1 MPVTTPASA
10 KLFFPSIVDP
20 VAETTDRQSLNVQAA
35 AETWYNH
42 LTHVAG
48 TSEKY
53 NSVIATPSIV
63 GYDAVVTIG
72 TTKKGL
78 SDAVV
83 KGVRAGKVMA
93 SFDKWFNNVAKMGEE
108 IGGVPAK
115 RMKDILEAKKDNWK
129 NAVAVYGFRATGET
143 AGTKG
148 VAVAI
153 SLLLSGDTRGS
164 GITGPGD
171 DLDGMP
177 YNINNPGMAQMF
189 RAALMGSIIQCFVLG
204 SLADWDT
211 VVMAELNA
219 KLVAAANA
227 FRDPTKVNSFTL
239 AGTTPNSQILIV
251 GGAAPY
257 IEVICRL
264 GSP

>member
-10 KLFFPSIVDP
+10 KLFFPAVVDP
-20 VAETTDRQSLNVQAA
+20 TVKTTDRHAVNTQAA
-35 AETWYNH
+35 AETWFNNI
-42 LTHVAG
+42 LHVAG
-48 TSEKY
+48 TAEKY
-53 NSVIATPSIV
+53 DTIIATPSIV

-78 SDAVV
+78 GDAAV
-83 KGVRAGKVMA
+83 KAIHAGKA
-93 SFDKWFNNVAKMGEE
+93 KNAFDKWLNNVQQMGEE

-115 RMKDILEAKKDNWK
+115 RLRDILEAKKDNWK
-129 NAVAVYGFRATGET
+129 NAVAVYGMRATGET

-153 SLLLSGDTRGS
+153 AFLLSGDPRGPQL
-164 GITGPGD
+164 IGPGD

-177 YNINNPGMAQMF
+177 YNINVAGMAPTF
-189 RAALMGSIIQCFVLG
+189 RAALMGNIIQAFVLG
-204 SLADWDT
+204 SVADWDT
-211 VVMAELNA
+211 AVMDALNA
-219 KLVAAANA
+219 KLVASANA
-227 FRDPTKVNSFTL
+227 FRDGAKANAFTL
-239 AGTTPNSQILIV
+239 AGTTPNSQILIF
-251 GGAAPY
+251 GGPAPY

>member
-1 MPVTTPASA
+1 MPVTTPATA
-10 KLFFPSIVDP
+10 KVFFPAVVDP
-20 VAETTDRQSLNVQAA
+20 DVKTTDRQALNVQAA
-35 AETWYNH
+35 AETWFNH

-48 TSEKY
+48 TAEKFS
-53 NSVIATPSIV
+53 SVIATPSIV
-63 GYDAVVTIG
+63 GWDAVVTIG
-72 TTKKGL
+72 TTRKGL

-83 KGVRAGKVMA
+83 KGVRAGKVSA
-93 SFDKWFNNVAKMGEE
+93 AFDKWFNNVMKMGEE

-115 RMKDILEAKKDNWK
+115 RLRDILEAKKDNWR

-153 SLLLSGDTRGS
+153 SLLLSGDPRGPM
-164 GITGPGD
+164 ITGPGD
-171 DLDGMP
+171 DLAGMP
-177 YNINNPGMAQMF
+177 YDINQTGMSAMF
-189 RAALMGSIIQCFVLG
+189 RAALMGSVIQCFVLG

-211 VVMAELNA
+211 VVMAALNA

-227 FRDPTKVNSFTL
+227 FRDPAKVNLFTL

-264 GSP
+264 G

>member
-1 MPVTTPASA
+1 MPVTTPAQA
-10 KLFFPSIVDP
+10 KLFFPSVVDP
-20 VAETTDRQSLNVQAA
+20 VAATSDRQSLNVQAA
-35 AETWYNH
+35 AETWFNH

-53 NSVIATPSIV
+53 NTVIATPSIV
-63 GYDAVVTIG
+63 GWDAVVTIG

-93 SFDKWFNNVAKMGEE
+93 SFDKWFENVGKMGEE

-115 RMKDILEAKKDNWK
+115 RMRDILEAKKENWK

-153 SLLLSGDTRGS
+153 SLLLSGDTRGA

-171 DLDGMP
+171 DLVGMP
-177 YNINNPGMAQMF
+177 YNINVTGQAAMF

-227 FRDPTKVNSFTL
+227 FRDPAKANEFDI
-239 AGTTPNSQILIV
+239 AGVSPDSQILIV

-264 GSP
+264 GAP

>member
-1 MPVTTPASA
+1 MPVTEPASA
-10 KLFFPSIVDP
+10 KLFFPSVVDP
-20 VAETTDRQSLNVQAA
+20 TAETTDRQSLNVQAA
-35 AETWYNH
+35 AETWFNH

-63 GYDAVVTIG
+63 GWDAVVTIG

-148 VAVAI
+148 VSVAI
-153 SLLLSGDTRGS
+153 SLLLSGDPRGPL
-164 GITGPGD
+164 ITGPGD
-171 DLDGMP
+171 DLVGMP
-177 YNINNPGMAQMF
+177 YDINVAGMSQMF

-211 VVMAELNA
+211 VVLAELNN
-219 KLVAAANA
+219 KLVFAANA
-227 FRDPTKVNSFTL
+227 FRDPAKVNSFTL
-239 AGTTPNSQILIV
+239 AGVSPNSQILIF
-251 GGAAPY
+251 GGPAPY

>member
-10 KLFFPSIVDP
+10 KLFFPSVVDP
-20 VAETTDRQSLNVQAA
+20 VAATTDRHAVNVQAA

-42 LTHVAG
+42 IMHVAG
-48 TSEKY
+48 TAEKF

-63 GYDAVVTIG
+63 GYDAVVTLS

-93 SFDKWFNNVAKMGEE
+93 AYDKWYNNVLKMGEE

-115 RMKDILEAKKDNWK
+115 RLKDILEAKKDNWK

-148 VAVAI
+148 AAVAI
-153 SLLLSGDTRGS
+153 SLLLSGDTRGVLM
-164 GITGPGD
+164 TGPGD
-171 DLDGMP
+171 DLEGMP
-177 YNINNPGMAQMF
+177 YNINVAGQAAMF

-204 SLADWDT
+204 SLADWDA
-211 VVMAELNA
+211 VVLDELNA

-227 FRDPTKVNSFTL
+227 FRDGAKANTFSL
-239 AGTTPNSQILIV
+239 AGVSPNSQILIF
-251 GGAAPY
+251 GGPAPY

-264 GSP
+264 G

>member
-10 KLFFPSIVDP
+10 KLFFPGVIDP
-20 VAETTDRQSLNVQAA
+20 KPETIDRHTVNVQAA
-35 AETWYNH
+35 AETWFNH

-48 TSEKY
+48 TAEKY

-63 GYDAVVTIG
+63 GWDAVVTIG

-93 SFDKWFNNVAKMGEE
+93 AYDKWYNNVLKMGEE

-115 RMKDILEAKKDNWK
+115 RLRDILEAKKDNWK

-143 AGTKG
+143 AGIKG

-153 SLLLSGDTRGS
+153 SLLLSGDPRGPL
-164 GITGPGD
+164 ITSPGD
-171 DLDGMP
+171 DLVGMP
-177 YNINNPGMAQMF
+177 YDINKPGQAAMF

-211 VVMAELNA
+211 VVMDELNA

-227 FRDPTKVNSFTL
+227 FRNPAKVNQFTL
-239 AGTTPNSQILIV
+239 AGTTPNSQILIF

-257 IEVICRL
+257 IEVICRV
-264 GSP
+264 G